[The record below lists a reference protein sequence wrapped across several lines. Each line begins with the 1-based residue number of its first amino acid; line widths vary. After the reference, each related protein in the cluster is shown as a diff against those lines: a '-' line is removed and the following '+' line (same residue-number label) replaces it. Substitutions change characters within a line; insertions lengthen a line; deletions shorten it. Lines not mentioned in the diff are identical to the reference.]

1 MRKFRSFAFASAFVA
16 ASLLPA
22 QSASAAGEPQF
33 VNAADIKWGNPP
45 PGLPQQAK
53 FAVLMGD
60 PGKEGPFVV
69 RLKMPAGY
77 KVPAHWHSIDE
88 IVTVISGTLYLGM
101 GDKLD
106 ESQGHELKA
115 GGFHSIA
122 AKTHHYAYSKKGAVV
137 QVHGSGPFDIHY
149 INPDDDPSKPKD
161 SAAKS
166 Q

>member
-1 MRKFRSFAFASAFVA
+1 MRIIRSSVIAVIVA
-16 ASLLPA
+16 AASMLGSQA
-22 QSASAAGEPQF
+22 ASAAGEPQF
-33 VNAADIKWGNPP
+33 INASDIKWGTPP
-45 PGLPQQAK
+45 PGLPQKAK

-77 KVPAHWHSIDE
+77 QVPAHWHSIDE

-106 ESQGHELKA
+106 ETQGHELKA

-122 AKTHHYAYSKKGAVV
+122 AKTHHYAYSKKGATV
-137 QVHGSGPFDIHY
+137 QIHGSGPFDINY
-149 INPDDDPSKPKD
+149 INPDDDPRK
-161 SAAKS
+161 AAKP
-166 Q
+166 